1 LSLPLCSSLEELLQ
15 EYIDVYGKSH
25 WGESSYMRNIHLIEK
40 YIVRMIGSADPIDMN
55 VRCLDHF
62 YQKLQRRHKGAD
74 GKVED
79 PVAPSVL
86 RDINKLLKS
95 CFHQAIR
102 WEFMD
107 KNPAFGADLPHCKSK
122 ERPIWDLETMASFND
137 VCADH
142 RLKLAVNLAFS
153 ASLRIGEVLGL
164 TWDCVDISDDAVAH
178 DAASIRTVYLPR
190 SVAGILKEFRK
201 NQMQTRK
208 ISPAYQDYN
217 LVIC

>member
-1 LSLPLCSSLEELLQ
+1 MASIQERNGKFIVVYDYRDETSGKRKQKWVTCESRKDAEKTLTALKRAKASGSLSLPLCSSLEELLQ

-40 YIVRMIGSADPIDMN
+40 YIVPMIGSADPIDMN
-55 VRCLDHF
+55 VRCLDHI
-62 YQKLQRRHKGAD
+62 YQKLQCRHKGAD

-102 WEFMD
+102 WEIMD

-122 ERPIWDLETMASFND
+122 ERPIWDLE
-137 VCADH
+137 ADQH
-142 RLKLAVNLAFS
+142 PSER
-153 ASLRIGEVLGL
+153 
-164 TWDCVDISDDAVAH
+164 
-178 DAASIRTVYLPR
+178 Y
-190 SVAGILKEFRK
+190 
-201 NQMQTRK
+201 
-208 ISPAYQDYN
+208 
-217 LVIC
+217 